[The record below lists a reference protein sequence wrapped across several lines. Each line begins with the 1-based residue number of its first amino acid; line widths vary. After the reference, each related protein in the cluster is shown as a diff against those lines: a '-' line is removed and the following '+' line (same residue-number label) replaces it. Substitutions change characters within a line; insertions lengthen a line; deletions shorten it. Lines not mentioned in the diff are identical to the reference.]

1 MKEKFKELKQ
11 TILDIILIKVL
22 SWNPNH
28 CFKKEWLETEKKNKE
43 YLNNAEKYFK
53 EANAKYKELQPIYD
67 LYYQKELYYK
77 HLTNEVHYKDLVR
90 YVISGNGLEGVKK
103 GYNECLQETG
113 KYTIKVGY
121 HKSIELDLS
130 TCKRLIDD
138 IEAIY
143 KEYGTTD
150 YVKLFKH
157 I

>member
-28 CFKKEWLETEKKNKE
+28 YFKKEWLETEKKNKE
-43 YLNNAEKYFK
+43 YRLQGEKYFK
-53 EANAKYKELQPIYD
+53 EANNKYNDLQPIKD
-67 LYYQKELYYK
+67 LSYNKELYYK
-77 HLTNEVHYKDLVR
+77 FLTDEARYKTMFRL
-90 YVISGNGLEGVKK
+90 IIENNGLQEVKK
-103 GYNECLQETG
+103 DFDLALKENRYIVKIGF
-113 KYTIKVGY
+113 

-130 TCKRLIDD
+130 TCKRLVDD
-138 IEAIY
+138 VEAIY

>member
-43 YLNNAEKYFK
+43 YRLQGEKYFK
-53 EANAKYKELQPIYD
+53 EANNKYNDLQPIKD
-67 LYYQKELYYK
+67 LSYNKELYYK
-77 HLTNEVHYKDLVR
+77 FLTDEARYKTMFRL
-90 YVISGNGLEGVKK
+90 IIENNGLQEVKK
-103 GYNECLQETG
+103 DFDLALKENRYIVKIGL
-113 KYTIKVGY
+113 

-130 TCKRLIDD
+130 TCKRLVDD
-138 IEAIY
+138 VEAVY

>member
-11 TILDIILIKVL
+11 TILDITLIKVL

-28 CFKKEWLETEKKNKE
+28 CFKKEWLEIEKKNKE
-43 YLNNAEKYFK
+43 YLNNAEKYCK
-53 EANAKYKELQPIYD
+53 EANSKYKELQPIYD
-67 LYYQKELYYK
+67 LYHQKELYYK
-77 HLTNEVHYKDLVR
+77 YLTDEVKYKTIIRMVIEANELQ
-90 YVISGNGLEGVKK
+90 EVKK
-103 GYNECLQETG
+103 NFDVALKEN
-113 KYTIKVGY
+113 KYTVKIGH